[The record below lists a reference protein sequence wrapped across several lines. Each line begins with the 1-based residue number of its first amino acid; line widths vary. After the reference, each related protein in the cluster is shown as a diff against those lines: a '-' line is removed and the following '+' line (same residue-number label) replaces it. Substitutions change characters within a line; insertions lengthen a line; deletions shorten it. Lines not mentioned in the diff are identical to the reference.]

1 MRATALALAGVLAI
15 VCSEARGQP
24 TSYADEWLGQ
34 PVDDATFQNYLEF
47 FVVDHEEPLD
57 AELLDSQEND
67 GVRREEWSF
76 TSTPGERVYGHY
88 FEMVTAPSSARSAI
102 VVLHGGSGKDRPF
115 FQRLAESLA
124 RGGFDVLAIDMKY
137 WGRRETGLFTT
148 FTEDDRHDQLYN
160 RSPLYLDWMIQTVKD
175 VQRSFDFLVTEKNI
189 APTHIGL
196 LGGSRGAVVGAIAG
210 AVERRFA
217 TVLLLH
223 GGHFD
228 AKERE
233 HLPAACPANYI
244 GRIGP
249 RPLFTINSD
258 NDGDFDAE
266 RSVRPL
272 HRLINDSTEHRAR
285 WTQGGHSYAN
295 DDDWA
300 AMFAW
305 LRETLKPKI

>member
-1 MRATALALAGVLAI
+1 MRATTLVLAGVFAI
-15 VCSEARGQP
+15 AVGEARGQP
-24 TSYADEWLGQ
+24 TTYADEWLGQ

-57 AELLDSQEND
+57 AELLDSREND
-67 GVRREEWSF
+67 GLRREEWSF

-88 FEMVTAPSSARSAI
+88 FEMVAAPSSARSAI
-102 VVLHGGSGKDRPF
+102 LLLHGGGGKDRPYV
-115 FQRLAESLA
+115 QRLAESLA

-175 VQRSFDFLVTEKNI
+175 VQRSFDFLVAEKHI
-189 APTHIGL
+189 APARIGL
-196 LGGSRGAVVGAIAG
+196 LGVSRGAVVGTIAA
-210 AVERRFA
+210 AVEKRFA
-217 TVLLLH
+217 AVILLF

-244 GRIGP
+244 GRISP
-249 RPLFTINSD
+249 VPLLAINGAS
-258 NDGDFDAE
+258 DGDMVADT
-266 RSVRPL
+266 SVRPL
-272 HRLINDSTEHRAR
+272 YRHAKEPKEHI
-285 WTQGGHSYAN
+285 WTDGGHGQMR
-295 DDDWA
+295 DPDRA
-300 AMFAW
+300 AMMEW
-305 LRETLKPKI
+305 IRVHLK

>member
-34 PVDDATFQNYLEF
+34 PVDDETFQNYLEF

-137 WGRRETGLFTT
+137 WGRRETGLLTT
-148 FTEDDRHDQLYN
+148 FTEDDKHDQLYN
-160 RSPLYLDWMIQTVKD
+160 RPPLYLDWTIQTVKD
-175 VQRSFDFLVTEKNI
+175 VQRSYDFLVAEKNVAPERI
-189 APTHIGL
+189 ALMGI
-196 LGGSRGAVVGAIAG
+196 SRGAVVGTIAA
-210 AVERRFA
+210 AVEQRLAAVILSF
-217 TVLLLH
+217 

-233 HLPAACPANYI
+233 HLPAACPANYV
-244 GRIGP
+244 GRIP
-249 RPLFTINSD
+249 PVPLLAINGASD
-258 NDGDFDAE
+258 SDFVADT
-266 RSVRPL
+266 SVRPL
-272 HRLINDSTEHRAR
+272 YRHAKEPKDHI
-285 WTQGGHSYAN
+285 WTDGGHGQMR
-295 DDDWA
+295 DPDRA
-300 AMFAW
+300 AMMEW
-305 LRETLKPKI
+305 LRVHLN